1 MLRAPTIILDM
12 PMAALPQQVFTDAEA
27 EADFDMDR
35 VVIDPDYRRRIIGR
49 LRRDWRVAETKRLEI
64 SPIDEAAWADS
75 EAADSEDD

>member
-1 MLRAPTIILDM
+1 MLRAPTISLDM

-49 LRRDWRVAETKRLEI
+49 LRRDWRVAETKRQEL
-64 SPIDEAAWADS
+64 SPIDEAALADS
-75 EAADSEDD
+75 EAADSDDD